1 MTTLARA
8 APPPLSPT
16 AVARYRVSSARLVR
30 ASTAPRPR
38 ARARATDDDD
48 ADVDGGAQPSTST
61 SSASEFE
68 PRVDVRATVVGAV
81 IFAAFAVVNRRIAGA
96 VERRKAREAL
106 EKELQR
112 VKVERLSGDASVDDE
127 EDLRRA
133 YDEALIEEVR
143 AREVFGGLFRVRMP
157 QPLGKALSEV
167 EKENRLVD
175 ETSAKLKGRRSSDV
189 ADTDDRDQ
197 GEAQTMPPWWM
208 TSVSTVVVILLT
220 WSAIGL
226 GSVDPV
232 TTAPPLDDSTL
243 EAFRRGRL

>member
-1 MTTLARA
+1 MTT
-8 APPPLSPT
+8 T
-16 AVARYRVSSARLVR
+16 
-30 ASTAPRPR
+30 
-38 ARARATDDDD
+38 RARATTTTGGDGEKDDFVVVDD
-48 ADVDGGAQPSTST
+48 VTLTST
-61 SSASEFE
+61 SDFE

-81 IFAAFAVVNRRIAGA
+81 IFTAFAVVNRRIAGA

-112 VKVERLSGDASVDDE
+112 LKVERLSGDASVDDE

-157 QPLGKALSEV
+157 QPLGKALSDV
-167 EKENRLVD
+167 EAENRLVD
-175 ETSAKLKGRRSSDV
+175 ETSAKMKGRANVNR
-189 ADTDDRDQ
+189 DDRN
-197 GEAQTMPPWWM
+197 EEVTMPPWWM
-208 TSVSTVVVILLT
+208 TSVSTMVVILLT

-232 TTAPPLDDSTL
+232 ATAPPLDDDTL
-243 EAFRRGRL
+243 AAFRQGR